1 MKNIETFSSDRN
13 QESKTGNLNSND
25 LTNKLNIFI
34 EK

>member
-13 QESKTGNLNSND
+13 QENKTLNLDSND